1 MRDTEEAEFQ
11 SASSSP
17 AGSEPGSPAGSTCSS
32 VDSEELQALLEELQI
47 VPPRPG
53 KRRLVGSE
61 GEDSDDACSRRPTA
75 SPRLQGGRPAAP
87 LPPPEAGSRAPSR
100 AQPTAAAA
108 AAAEPEVIEL
118 LDSSEESE
126 GEEEE
131 EWRIAA
137 PATTQ
142 KR

>member
-1 MRDTEEAEFQ
+1 MRDTEEAEFL
-11 SASSSP
+11 SAASSP
-17 AGSEPGSPAGSTCSS
+17 AGSGSSSEPGLPAASTCSS

-47 VPPRPG
+47 VPPRSG
-53 KRRLVGSE
+53 KRRLGASH
-61 GEDSDDACSRRPTA
+61 GEYSDDASSRRPAA
-75 SPRLQGGRPAAP
+75 SPRLEGGRRPAP
-87 LPPPEAGSRAPSR
+87 LPPAAGSRAPS
-100 AQPTAAAA
+100 AQAAAA
-108 AAAEPEVIEL
+108 PAAEPEVIEL
-118 LDSSEESE
+118 LDSSEDSE